1 MRCVCSTS
9 VPQSLPV
16 ISETKHLSGFLKLQ
30 VDLSSS
36 PKNKMFVDF
45 PIVQPLFPPD
55 GVEENQEFNETSF
68 PEVIIK
74 KPKCFN

>member
-1 MRCVCSTS
+1 
-9 VPQSLPV
+9 
-16 ISETKHLSGFLKLQ
+16 
-30 VDLSSS
+30 
-36 PKNKMFVDF
+36 MFVDF
-45 PIVQPLFPPD
+45 PIVQPLFPPE